1 MSIYKHVIN
10 QKSGPQNQPQITN
23 ESQTKVP
30 VGIES
35 SDDSYEYFSDKEE
48 AEKHKKASKR
58 SPKKL

>member
-10 QKSGPQNQPQITN
+10 QKSGSENQPQITN
-23 ESQTKVP
+23 GSQTAVP
-30 VGIES
+30 VGIE

-48 AEKHKKASKR
+48 AEKHKRANKR